1 MDTHAIENVYNVNG
15 LQHNLLSVSQIC
27 DKGNNVLFTEKE
39 CRVTNSVTGNLVL
52 LGKRHKNVYKV
63 KTVDSKE
70 DNLKC
75 LSAVSD
81 CSMLWHKRMGHISMT
96 TINKLIS
103 KDLVRGLPTKS
114 FKDNQVCGTC
124 IQGKQVRSSFKPK
137 LTVSTT
143 KPLELLHMD
152 LCGPMRVQSRG
163 GKRYVFVIVDD
174 YSRFTW
180 ALFLAT
186 KDETFTMF
194 EIFAKLVQKK
204 FNKEII
210 SIRSDHGLEFENSQF
225 LQFCTTNGIE
235 HNFSAPRT
243 PRQNGV
249 VERKN

>member
-1 MDTHAIENVYNVNG
+1 MDTHAIENVYYVNG

-70 DNLKC
+70 GTLKC

-152 LCGPMRVQSRG
+152 LCGPMRIKAGVE
-163 GKRYVFVIVDD
+163 
-174 YSRFTW
+174 
-180 ALFLAT
+180 
-186 KDETFTMF
+186 KDMCL
-194 EIFAKLVQKK
+194 K
-204 FNKEII
+204 
-210 SIRSDHGLEFENSQF
+210 
-225 LQFCTTNGIE
+225 
-235 HNFSAPRT
+235 
-243 PRQNGV
+243 
-249 VERKN
+249 

>member
-1 MDTHAIENVYNVNG
+1 
-15 LQHNLLSVSQIC
+15 
-27 DKGNNVLFTEKE
+27 
-39 CRVTNSVTGNLVL
+39 
-52 LGKRHKNVYKV
+52 
-63 KTVDSKE
+63 
-70 DNLKC
+70 
-75 LSAVSD
+75 
-81 CSMLWHKRMGHISMT
+81 MT

-114 FKDNQVCGTC
+114 FRDNQVCGTW

-137 LTVSTT
+137 STVSTT

-180 ALFLAT
+180 TLFLAT

-194 EIFAKLVQKK
+194 EIFTKLVQKK

-225 LQFCTTNGIE
+225 LQLILQMGLSITSQHLEHHNKMVQLRGKIE
-235 HNFSAPRT
+235 HWKIL
-243 PRQNGV
+243 Q
-249 VERKN
+249 EQC